1 MEATRQFRGISRR
14 LAVQYLENLGGERVA
29 EGDGGDGDGGS
40 SEGSDEYRV
49 EGDDWTATLTEET
62 VPVAGSIELTE
73 VTVAFRGEADSLE
86 PLIEA
91 FARKAMRAG
100 G

>member
-29 EGDGGDGDGGS
+29 GDERD
-40 SEGSDEYRV
+40 GSDAYRV

-73 VTVAFRGEADSLE
+73 VTVAFRGEAESLE